1 MRLIVCL
8 FIFFFS
14 QISSSQEIVK
24 DSVRIN
30 EKKNINY
37 EEEIK
42 KFRDSISEKNYP
54 IILFKEYSKL
64 DSNLIIDNTDNL
76 DKLYKLST
84 SNTVTL
90 KNNYS
95 NIITSGSISRGV
107 AKGLALSPNI
117 AGSRTAN
124 PTTQAIVPKITTGK
138 IYSKSFGQAGS
149 P

>member
-37 EEEIK
+37 KEEIK

-54 IILFKEYSKL
+54 IILYKEYSKL

-76 DKLYKLST
+76 DKLYKLLTCFSLKSVLLKCLHFLDTNQNFST
-84 SNTVTL
+84 
-90 KNNYS
+90 Y
-95 NIITSGSISRGV
+95 
-107 AKGLALSPNI
+107 
-117 AGSRTAN
+117 
-124 PTTQAIVPKITTGK
+124 
-138 IYSKSFGQAGS
+138 
-149 P
+149 

>member
-14 QISSSQEIVK
+14 QISLSQGIVK
-24 DSVRIN
+24 DSVMIN
-30 EKKNINY
+30 EKKNIDY

-42 KFRDSISEKNYP
+42 KFRDSISAKNYP
-54 IILFKEYSKL
+54 IILYKEYSKL

-107 AKGLALSPNI
+107 TI
-117 AGSRTAN
+117 GSNQNSVLNSELDLQISA
-124 PTTQAIVPKITTGK
+124 
-138 IYSKSFGQAGS
+138 S
-149 P
+149 